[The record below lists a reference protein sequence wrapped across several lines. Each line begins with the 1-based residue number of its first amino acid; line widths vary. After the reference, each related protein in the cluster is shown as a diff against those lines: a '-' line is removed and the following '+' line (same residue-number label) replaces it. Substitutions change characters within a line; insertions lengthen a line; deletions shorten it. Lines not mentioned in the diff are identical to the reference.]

1 MLRSGLFA
9 MALLGLVISSP
20 ALADRTVRQDCLEY
34 AKRLGSVK
42 PRHCNSPGWYRSG
55 GVSNNGRPILL
66 RDIPAGALAPRVLI
80 VGGIHG
86 DELAAVSI
94 VFDWLERLDQDNP
107 QRLHWRVTPSMN
119 PDGLL
124 DRPSKRMNANGVDL
138 NRNMP
143 TPEWERFSEIYW
155 VHHTR
160 RDPRRYPG
168 PGPLSEPETR
178 WLASEIDRFQPDV
191 IVAVHAPLAIIDFDG
206 PAQAPR
212 RIGHLHLNL
221 LGTYPGSLGNYA
233 GVQRGVPVL
242 TVELPSAGI
251 MPTNAQKRAIWR
263 DLENW
268 LETKIP
274 HRDDPLVTD
283 AARIAR

>member
-1 MLRSGLFA
+1 MRSIAVL
-9 MALLGLVISSP
+9 LLGVLCSTPVAAERS
-20 ALADRTVRQDCLEY
+20 VQQDCLEY
-34 AKRLGSVK
+34 ARRLGSVK
-42 PRHCNSPGWYRSG
+42 PHHCDSTGWYRSG
-55 GVSNNGRPILL
+55 GVSVNGRPILL
-66 RDIPAGALAPRVLI
+66 RDIPADAMAPRVLI

-94 VFDWLERLDQDNP
+94 VFDWLDRLDRDNP
-107 QRLHWRVTPSMN
+107 QRLHWRVTPAMN

-124 DRPSKRMNANGVDL
+124 DRPSQRMNANGVDL

-143 TPEWERFSEIYW
+143 TPEWEKFSRIYW
-155 VHHTR
+155 EQHTR

-168 PGPLSEPETR
+168 VAPLSEPESQ
-178 WLASEIDRFQPDV
+178 WLASEIKRFQPDV

-212 RIGHLHLNL
+212 KIGHLHLNL

-233 GVQRGVPVL
+233 GVQHGVPVL

-251 MPTNAQKRAIWR
+251 MPTEKQKAAIWR

-268 LETKIP
+268 LETKIQ
-274 HRDDPLVTD
+274 RKSEPLVTD
-283 AARIAR
+283 AAPLAR

>member
-1 MLRSGLFA
+1 MRSVRIGVWL
-9 MALLGLVISSP
+9 LLGLLSSAP
-20 ALADRTVRQDCLEY
+20 AHAARTVQQDCLDY
-34 AKRLGSVK
+34 ARRLGSVK
-42 PRHCNSPGWYRSG
+42 ARHCESTGWYRSG
-55 GVSNNGRPILL
+55 GVSTKGRPILL
-66 RDIPAGALAPRVLI
+66 RDIPADALAPRVL
-80 VGGIHG
+80 VLGGIHG

-94 VFDWLERLDQDNP
+94 VFDWLERLDRDNP

-124 DRPSKRMNANGVDL
+124 DRPSQRMNANGVDL

-143 TPEWERFSEIYW
+143 TPEWEKFSDIYW

-160 RDPRRYPG
+160 RNPRRYPG
-168 PGPLSEPETR
+168 PHALSEPETQ
-178 WLASEIDRFQPDV
+178 WLANEIDRFQPDV
-191 IVAVHAPLAIIDFDG
+191 IISVHAPLAIIDFDG

-251 MPTNAQKRAIWR
+251 MPNERQKRAIWR

-268 LETKIP
+268 LETKIQ
-274 HRDDPLVTD
+274 HKNDPLLTD
-283 AARIAR
+283 AAQITR